1 MAKLLFSLIFSMC
14 CAAEMVICHE
24 DQEYP
29 PHIYKV
35 KGGQSQGILPE
46 IIRNSLDDLNIKY
59 KMVGYPWKRCIYE
72 LKKGNVHAIFAAIW
86 SPDRD
91 RWLKFP
97 KTKKKLDYS
106 RSLWKAEYPVFVRKD
121 TKVKFEN
128 KKFSNV
134 VNGISAPPGY
144 IAEQKLREMQ
154 VLSKSSYLVKQALPL
169 VLKSR
174 IDGYVVEREIG
185 NHYITSLN
193 ASDQLTTLKNNFI
206 VAHWFMP
213 VSKDYYRENTKLVEK
228 MWNRMSQA
236 RDKKKK
242 AMHHK

>member
-1 MAKLLFSLIFSMC
+1 MC

-29 PHIYKV
+29 PHIYMV
-35 KGGQSQGILPE
+35 KNGPSKGILPA
-46 IIRNSLDDLNIKY
+46 IIRKSLNELNVKY
-59 KMVGYPWKRCIYE
+59 KMVAYPWKRCIYE
-72 LKKGNVHAIFAAIW
+72 LKKGKVDAIFGAIW

-97 KTKKKLDYS
+97 KDKKKLDYS
-106 RSLWKAEYPVFVRKD
+106 RSLWKAEYPIFVRKD
-121 TKVKFEN
+121 TKINYKN

-134 VNGISAPPGY
+134 TNGISAPPGY
-144 IAEQKLREMQ
+144 IAEQKLRELK

-185 NHYITSLN
+185 NHQIGKMK
-193 ASDQLTTLKNNFI
+193 ASNELTTLSDNFF
-206 VAHWFMP
+206 VDYWFMP
-213 VSKDYYRENTKLVEK
+213 VSKNYYQDNQELVEK
-228 MWNRMSQA
+228 IWTKMSQV
-236 RDKKKK
+236 RQNRKK